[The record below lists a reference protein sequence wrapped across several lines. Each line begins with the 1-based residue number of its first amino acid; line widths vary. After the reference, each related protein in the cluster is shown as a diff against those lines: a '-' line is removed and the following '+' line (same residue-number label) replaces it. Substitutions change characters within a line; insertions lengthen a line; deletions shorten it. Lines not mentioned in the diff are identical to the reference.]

1 MWFFKKKTDIDNTP
15 LDKLNEIDD
24 EDTRERLLVK
34 SVKTL
39 NEKVN
44 NLEEEKQTKLLYRF
58 PVQLCNHSLFYI
70 DNIKCINIIDWSL
83 L

>member
-15 LDKLNEIDD
+15 LDRLNEIDD
-24 EDTRERLLVK
+24 EDTRERLLIK

-44 NLEEEKQTKLLYRF
+44 
-58 PVQLCNHSLFYI
+58 
-70 DNIKCINIIDWSL
+70 
-83 L
+83 

>member
-1 MWFFKKKTDIDNTP
+1 MWLFKKKTDIDNTP

-24 EDTRERLLVK
+24 EDTRERLLIK

-44 NLEEEKQTKLLYRF
+44 KLQEEKSNKLIYAI
-58 PVQLCNHSLFYI
+58 PKVDLCNWSLF
-70 DNIKCINIIDWSL
+70 
-83 L
+83 

>member
-24 EDTRERLLVK
+24 EDTCERLLTK

-39 NEKVN
+39 NRKVN
-44 NLEEEKQTKLLYRF
+44 KLEEKQTKLLFRF
-58 PVQLCNHSLFYI
+58 PVQLCIYSLF
-70 DNIKCINIIDWSL
+70 
-83 L
+83 

>member
-24 EDTRERLLVK
+24 EDTRERLLIK

-39 NEKVN
+39 NEEVN
-44 NLEEEKQTKLLYRF
+44 KLEEEKSDKIYYKF
-58 PVQLCNHSLFYI
+58 PALNLCSYSLI
-70 DNIKCINIIDWSL
+70 
-83 L
+83 